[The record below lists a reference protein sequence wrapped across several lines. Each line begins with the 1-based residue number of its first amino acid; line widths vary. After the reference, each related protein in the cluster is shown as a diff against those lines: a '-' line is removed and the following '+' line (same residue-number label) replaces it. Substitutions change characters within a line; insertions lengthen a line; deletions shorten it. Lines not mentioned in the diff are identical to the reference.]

1 LMENLPVNKIEII
14 ITYKKSQLSIGDKS

>member
-1 LMENLPVNKIEII
+1 LMEDLPINKIQII